1 MSLSS
6 PFPVIVS
13 QLLSFSCFYLGSRIH
28 KFCND
33 LSQEL
38 TLKNHSDVLHHTYLS
53 VLISLIIFQ
62 WLSQYRAI
70 FWCNLDYMT
79 RHIQVITCIII
90 KENLRSCFSMKR
102 KKNNSSFWL
111 ACVKPRYKDFN
122 INRCWPTCQLKWC
135 IDCCPLQLK
144 KRWNFEIQTV
154 LYSINWLLRGQ
165 KLVSL
170 LVEILTDADDA
181 WAENALEEF
190 SLTLLPFFQNAK
202 SWLLSTK
209 KSGYRNDFQLSVK
222 KYFDKMSCNVFFC
235 KK

>member
-1 MSLSS
+1 MQSWLHDKAHSS
-6 PFPVIVS
+6 Y
-13 QLLSFSCFYLGSRIH
+13 YLHNYQRE
-28 KFCND
+28 F
-33 LSQEL
+33 E
-38 TLKNHSDVLHHTYLS
+38 VLHLYE
-53 VLISLIIFQ
+53 
-62 WLSQYRAI
+62 
-70 FWCNLDYMT
+70 
-79 RHIQVITCIII
+79 
-90 KENLRSCFSMKR
+90 K
-102 KKNNSSFWL
+102 KKNNSTFWL

-122 INRCWPTCQLKWC
+122 INRCWPTCQSAWC

-154 LYSINWLLRGQ
+154 LYSSSSINWLLRGQ

-209 KSGYRNDFQLSVK
+209 N
-222 KYFDKMSCNVFFC
+222 
-235 KK
+235 

>member
-1 MSLSS
+1 
-6 PFPVIVS
+6 
-13 QLLSFSCFYLGSRIH
+13 
-28 KFCND
+28 
-33 LSQEL
+33 
-38 TLKNHSDVLHHTYLS
+38 
-53 VLISLIIFQ
+53 
-62 WLSQYRAI
+62 
-70 FWCNLDYMT
+70 MT

-90 KENLRSCFSMKR
+90 KENLRSCFFMKR
-102 KKNNSSFWL
+102 KKNNSTFWL

-122 INRCWPTCQLKWC
+122 INRCWPTCQSAWC

-154 LYSINWLLRGQ
+154 LYSSSSINWLLRGQ

-190 SLTLLPFFQNAK
+190 SLTLLPFFRNAK

-209 KSGYRNDFQLSVK
+209 KLRYRKDFPLRNATSNSILVIRWKNIVIKCGAMFFSAKSNWSLNASERQYQTNNIMTASLQKVVRSLQRASVK
-222 KYFDKMSCNVFFC
+222 LWSLQQLKWYF
-235 KK
+235 

>member
-1 MSLSS
+1 MTS
-6 PFPVIVS
+6 
-13 QLLSFSCFYLGSRIH
+13 
-28 KFCND
+28 
-33 LSQEL
+33 
-38 TLKNHSDVLHHTYLS
+38 YLS
-53 VLISLIIFQ
+53 VFISLIIFQ

-90 KENLRSCFSMKR
+90 KENLRSCFFMKR
-102 KKNNSSFWL
+102 KKSNSKFWL

-122 INRCWPTCQLKWC
+122 INRCWPTCQSAWC

-154 LYSINWLLRGQ
+154 LYSSSSINWLLRGQ

-170 LVEILTDADDA
+170 LVEILTDAYDA

-190 SLTLLPFFQNAK
+190 SLTLLPFFRNAK

-209 KSGYRNDFQLSVK
+209 KLRYRKDFPLRNA
-222 KYFDKMSCNVFFC
+222 MSNSILIIRCKNIVIKCGAMFFFC